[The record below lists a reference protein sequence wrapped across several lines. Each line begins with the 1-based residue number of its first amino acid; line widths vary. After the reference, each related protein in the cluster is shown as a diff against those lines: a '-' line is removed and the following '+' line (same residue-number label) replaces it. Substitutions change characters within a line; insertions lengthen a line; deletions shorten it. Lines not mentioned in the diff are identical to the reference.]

1 MTPYRAVIGLAGHVD
16 HGKTLLIKALTGITT
31 ARAHEQAIG
40 MTQDLGFAH
49 FDDGQGNTI
58 GVIDVP
64 GHERYIRNMVA
75 GLWSL
80 DLVLLVIAADEG
92 WMPMTGDHL
101 RLLKAMGVPRLLV
114 CINKCDLVSPDELEL
129 LEESLLERVM
139 DESGMVPDIVSVSA
153 KTGANMAALHTAIV
167 RLLADLPASQAAR
180 EQGAP
185 RRSHEEAP
193 PRLYVDRVFTANGT
207 GTVLTGTLQQGS
219 LKVGDKLRLY
229 PADREVQVRSLQAYH
244 QSVDEM
250 GAVCRVAVGLK
261 KVPHKEVA
269 RGHCLTSAAGQC
281 EAATH
286 LIVRLNGESLS
297 TKTLRT
303 QEVEVA
309 LGSWHGRAR
318 FVPIKDTRLARL
330 IFATPIPCFFGQPL
344 AIIRHGS
351 SELLHGARIVWCGD
365 IHPARRKTLHAL
377 LGELPDPLEH
387 YNPAALQLGLNGYVL
402 ASRFDQRPEQ
412 VTPLGDWLLDNHW
425 LVQSR
430 EQLLATLA
438 SEPLSAAELA
448 TRFGIALPVTH
459 ALLQQL
465 KGEQLVRL
473 HHDKWQPGGGE
484 SEDDLGEE
492 AQLVLKVVRDQG
504 KEGYE
509 PGKLGPGGVELDP
522 FITRKLPAALQQGL
536 QQKGA
541 LQKQLRNLARL
552 KYLVQLDGPIYYD
565 AVLYNQ
571 MVAAVLAGQ
580 QVGDLIDM
588 ASLKEITGLSRKY
601 AIPFC
606 LRMEMDGW
614 VRREENER
622 RVLRLP
628 QTQDALQQ
636 EPA

>member
-1 MTPYRAVIGLAGHVD
+1 MTAYRAVIGLAGHVD

-92 WMPMTGDHL
+92 WMPMTGEHL
-101 RLLKAMGVPRLLV
+101 RLLKAMGVPRLVV
-114 CINKCDLVSPDELEL
+114 CINKCDLVSADELAL
-129 LEESLLERVM
+129 LEEHLLERVM

-153 KTGANMAALHTAIV
+153 KTGEHIDALHAAIL
-167 RLLADLPASQAAR
+167 RQLADLPASHAAHD
-180 EQGAP
+180 QDA
-185 RRSHEEAP
+185 
-193 PRLYVDRVFTANGT
+193 PRLYVDRVFTASGT

-219 LKVGDKLRLY
+219 LKVGDKLLLQ
-229 PADREVQVRSLQAYH
+229 PAGREVQIRSLQAYH
-244 QSVDEM
+244 QQVDEI

-269 RGHCLTSAAGQC
+269 RGHCLTRADGQC

-286 LIVRLNGESLS
+286 LIVRLSEVGGSIRE
-297 TKTLRT
+297 LRSPLHNK
-303 QEVEVA
+303 EVEVA

-330 IFATPIPCFFGQPL
+330 IFNDPIPCFFGQPL

-351 SELLHGARIVWCGD
+351 SELLHGGRILWCGD
-365 IHPARRKTLHAL
+365 IHPARRKALHAL
-377 LGELPDPLEH
+377 LGNQPDDLTDYHPANLE
-387 YNPAALQLGLNGYVL
+387 LGLNGYVAANRFGTL
-402 ASRFDQRPEQ
+402 ATELPAHLVQ
-412 VTPLGDWLLDNHW
+412 LGDWVLERTWLAQRSDELLG
-425 LVQSR
+425 
-430 EQLLATLA
+430 TLA

-448 TRFGIALPVTH
+448 TRLGIAQPVIQVL
-459 ALLQQL
+459 LLQL
-465 KGEQLVRL
+465 KTGQLVRL
-473 HHDKWQPGGGE
+473 HHDKWQPGNGE
-484 SEDDLGEE
+484 SEDDLEEE
-492 AQLVLKVVRDQG
+492 AQLVLKLVRDQG

-509 PGKLGPGGVELDP
+509 PGKLGPGGVTVDP
-522 FITRKLPAALQQGL
+522 LLSLPASLRQRL

-552 KYLVQLDGPIYYD
+552 KYLVQLEGPIYYD
-565 AVLYNQ
+565 AALYNQ
-571 MVAAVLAGQ
+571 MVETVLAGQ

-588 ASLKEITGLSRKY
+588 ASLKQVTGLSRKY

-614 VRREENER
+614 VRREENDR
-622 RVLRLP
+622 RVLRMP
-628 QTQDALQQ
+628 ARAL
-636 EPA
+636 EVPA